1 MTINKFPGTFHFH
14 CISDARIIDWD
25 HVHPV
30 PLPLTAI
37 TQEDGLLHSS
47 KGQKLYLLE
56 SQNSTFLTYLANLE
70 SSHPSSLNTSYL
82 YNNSRQHDFLNR
94 LLRRSHQETFI
105 KYYSDLVSAAYSET
119 TTEDIQKEWDYFC
132 NRYFVK
138 QALRIPDWP
147 QYIDVQEQLGL
158 HKRKLLHTL
167 RWNKLPTGWRG
178 WSRISLP
185 EGTWD
190 WIWRYQYIQ
199 HSLIHSMQ
207 TSFYFAPTRE
217 ELDWEVESNFS
228 LFFIN
233 ASLHAKILFPRSLIV
248 FISAIARVMAFLY
261 SLKCSYICR
270 SCNFESNMISC
281 HLAIVLFFSL
291 AAEFTVSATAA
302 NSASQAPYKMLVW
315 RGKGCTYLG
324 IYVFWRVHEETFFWD
339 FGCGEGGHGVGNEDE
354 KYKECCTQGEQHYLR
369 SVPQIVSNLVT
380 GKKLRPFR
388 RKKSEDNIYVSSLI
402 CAVSPTIHVR

>member
-1 MTINKFPGTFHFH
+1 MTITKFPGTFHFH

-25 HVHPV
+25 QVHPV

-47 KGQKLYLLE
+47 KGQELYLLE
-56 SQNSTFLTYLANLE
+56 SQNATFLTYLANLE

-105 KYYSDLVSAAYSET
+105 KYYSDLVSTAYSET

-138 QALRIPDWP
+138 QGLRIPDWP

-190 WIWRYQYIQ
+190 WI
-199 HSLIHSMQ
+199 
-207 TSFYFAPTRE
+207 
-217 ELDWEVESNFS
+217 
-228 LFFIN
+228 
-233 ASLHAKILFPRSLIV
+233 
-248 FISAIARVMAFLY
+248 
-261 SLKCSYICR
+261 
-270 SCNFESNMISC
+270 
-281 HLAIVLFFSL
+281 
-291 AAEFTVSATAA
+291 
-302 NSASQAPYKMLVW
+302 
-315 RGKGCTYLG
+315 
-324 IYVFWRVHEETFFWD
+324 
-339 FGCGEGGHGVGNEDE
+339 
-354 KYKECCTQGEQHYLR
+354 
-369 SVPQIVSNLVT
+369 
-380 GKKLRPFR
+380 
-388 RKKSEDNIYVSSLI
+388 
-402 CAVSPTIHVR
+402 